1 MIQQL
6 SVFLQ
11 NEPGKLAAIT
21 TALAE
26 GGIDLRAL
34 SIADTTDFGIL
45 RMLVSDAAK
54 ARAILE
60 QKRYSASVTAVTIVA
75 VPDVP
80 GGLAGVLTMLAGE
93 GVDIEYMYSLIGR
106 GEDKAYMV
114 FRATDGVKL
123 LAALAKHNIATISN
137 EELGIR

>member
-60 QKRYSASVTAVTIVA
+60 QKRYSASVTAVT
-75 VPDVP
+75 
-80 GGLAGVLTMLAGE
+80 
-93 GVDIEYMYSLIGR
+93 
-106 GEDKAYMV
+106 
-114 FRATDGVKL
+114 
-123 LAALAKHNIATISN
+123 
-137 EELGIR
+137 